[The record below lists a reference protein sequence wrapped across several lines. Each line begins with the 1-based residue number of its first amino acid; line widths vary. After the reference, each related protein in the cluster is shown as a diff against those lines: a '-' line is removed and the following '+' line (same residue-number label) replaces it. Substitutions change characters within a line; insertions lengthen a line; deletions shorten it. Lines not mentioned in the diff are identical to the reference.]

1 MAGEE
6 EAVTREA
13 QKPCSPQGELRGSEL
28 VGELGKGGGAKRTKT
43 KR

>member
-28 VGELGKGGGAKRTKT
+28 VGKLGKGRRAKRTKT